1 MTMVRMVDH
10 CIDGGGHD
18 EKDVDRG
25 DELTVLKNITCINVF
40 IIFL

>member
-18 EKDVDRG
+18 QKDVDRG
-25 DELTVLKNITCINVF
+25 DELSF
-40 IIFL
+40 